1 MARFW
6 TSDLHLG
13 HANIIR
19 YCRRPFAD
27 VDTMNEALIERW
39 NDTVAD
45 GDEVW
50 VLGDFALGTIAHTL
64 PLARRLRGRKVLVAG
79 NHDRCWAKGR
89 YTASDWVERYR
100 EAGFAEIL
108 QDTVEVRLG
117 THDAVACHLPYE
129 GDSHDDDRFVDERP
143 TDEGR
148 VLLHGHVHDTWKING
163 RQINVGTDV
172 WDYRPVSDETILEA
186 YARAAVVT

>member
-1 MARFW
+1 MC
-6 TSDLHLG
+6 
-13 HANIIR
+13 IR
-19 YCRRPFAD
+19 
-27 VDTMNEALIERW
+27 
-39 NDTVAD
+39 
-45 GDEVW
+45 
-50 VLGDFALGTIAHTL
+50 
-64 PLARRLRGRKVLVAG
+64 
-79 NHDRCWAKGR
+79 DRCWAKGR
-89 YTASDWVERYR
+89 YATSDWVERYR